1 VTVAVSEPTMR
12 ARQLEVDAEQFPDD
26 RAEILFEAAAAW
38 QDAGDLDRA
47 RQQLERIVGFGG
59 VDAGMARVQLAEL
72 YLTLRDGE
80 HARAELSALKA
91 SREPD
96 PAPYAMAGEL
106 FAERDDT
113 RAALTWFNIAATRFS
128 DDEVAEACD
137 PEYGWMTY
145 AAGVLW
151 QRRKARRQLGFLPD
165 ELDGALAEPLLRRGE
180 AFPTIQELLS
190 TDALGAAHGVR
201 VLIWPRAEFDT
212 ARRRWPQLIEAETTH
227 DAYRT
232 RLEAELR
239 ELTEREHVPVTLIPA
254 LAGTLGDFA
263 TRVEGQVTDAAVRRA
278 HLAEQ
283 AAQGNT
289 TRWPPP
295 RNSPCWCG
303 SAIKY
308 KKCCGRVR

>member
-1 VTVAVSEPTMR
+1 VTLAPPDPTIR
-12 ARQLEVDAEQFPDD
+12 ARELEADAEQFPDE

-38 QDAGDLDRA
+38 QDAGDVDRA
-47 RQQLERIVGFGG
+47 RQLLGDILKLGG
-59 VDAGMARVQLAEL
+59 IDAGMARVQLAEL
-72 YLTLRDGE
+72 YLTLGDDE
-80 HARAELSALKA
+80 HARAELFALKT
-91 SREPD
+91 SRERD

-106 FAERDDT
+106 FAERGDT
-113 RAALTWFNIAATRFS
+113 RAALTWFNIAAARFP
-128 DDEVAEACD
+128 DDEIAEACD

-145 AAGVLW
+145 AASVLL

-165 ELDGALAEPLLRRGE
+165 ELDEAVAVPPLHPDGV
-180 AFPTIQELLS
+180 FPTMQEALS
-190 TDALGAAHGVR
+190 SDADVAARGVR
-201 VLIWPRAEFDT
+201 VLIWPRPEFDT
-212 ARRRWPQLIEAETTH
+212 ARARWPELIDAETTH
-227 DAYRT
+227 DAYRMG
-232 RLEAELR
+232 LEGELR
-239 ELTEREHVPVTLIPA
+239 ELTERRHVPVTLIPA
-254 LAGTLGDFA
+254 LAGPLGDFA

-278 HLAEQ
+278 YLAEQ